1 MNKSNVIIKSPG
13 RINLIGEHIDYNG
26 GYVLPGATDLFIKF
40 TFSISDKDF
49 SEIKSSVINKKFNI
63 DLTSLKKS
71 TVKWENY
78 IIGSL
83 ISILTKRRVNLYN
96 FNCLIEGNLP
106 VGSGISSSSSLICGF
121 VKGISLLNNL
131 NFNKNDLLTISREV
145 EYDFIGLKGG
155 MMDQFTIINA
165 KKNNLIL
172 LNTID
177 NSSEF
182 ISADLGNYKLLLLN
196 TNKKHDLSDGSY
208 NDRVAECN
216 KAKSIINES
225 DINIKFLTEVNKDQ
239 LYKLKNKMPKSIY
252 NRARYVI
259 EENERTKKSVEFIKR
274 FNLKSFGE
282 IMYLSHKGLKDLYE
296 VSCMELDFLV
306 DETKEHNQIL
316 GARMMGGG
324 FGGCTIN
331 LIHSE
336 FIDFFIEKIS
346 RKYLKKFSAPLS
358 PIITSLG
365 RGLSQE
371 K

>member
-13 RINLIGEHIDYNG
+13 RVNLIGEHIDYNG
-26 GYVLPGATDLFIKF
+26 GYVLPAATDLFIKF

-49 SEIKSSVINKKFNI
+49 SEIKSNVINKKFNV
-63 DLTSLKKS
+63 DLTNLKKS

-83 ISILTKRRVNLYN
+83 ISILKKRNINLYN

-121 VKGISLLNNL
+121 VKGINLLNNL

-155 MMDQFTIINA
+155 IMDQFTIINA

-177 NSSEF
+177 NSSKF
-182 ISADLGNYKLLLLN
+182 IPADLGNYKLLLLN
-196 TNKKHDLSDGSY
+196 TNKKHDLSDSSY

-216 KAKSIINES
+216 KAKRIINES
-225 DINIKFLTEVNKDQ
+225 GIDIKFLTEVNKDQ
-239 LYKLKNKMPKSIY
+239 LNRLINKMPKSIY

-259 EENERTKKSVEFIKR
+259 EENERTKKSVEFIKG
-274 FNLKSFGE
+274 FNLESFGE
-282 IMYLSHKGLKDLYE
+282 LMYLSHKGLKDLYE
-296 VSCMELDFLV
+296 VSCSELDFLV
-306 DETKEHNQIL
+306 DETIEHNQIL

-336 FIDFFIEKIS
+336 FIHFFIEKIS
-346 RKYLKKFSAPLS
+346 SKYLNKFSIPLS

-365 RGLSQE
+365 GGLSQE